1 MKEKG
6 VVVCIPARF
15 GSTRFPGKPVA
26 KLGGKPIIQWVYEKG
41 LGSKAESVII
51 ATDNDIVFKT
61 GTAFGAKCVMTS
73 DKHPSGTDRIWE
85 AVKNIN
91 CDVIINIQGDE
102 PLIEISTIN
111 SLIDMFT
118 ANSSMEMG
126 TVVVKADRSVIGRNP
141 NVVKAVLGKDNS
153 ALYFSRSEIPFIRDT
168 GKNFPIY
175 KHLGIYGYRKKTLER
190 IVSLP
195 QSELEKC
202 EMLEQLRALDNGIKI
217 YAVILDNDFGVG
229 IDTPED
235 LAKAES
241 LISNKNEERKLR
253 YV

>member
-15 GSTRFPGKPVA
+15 GSTRFPGKPIA
-26 KLGGKPIIQWVYEKG
+26 RLGGKPIIQWVYEKG
-41 LGSKAESVII
+41 LSSKAQRVII
-51 ATDNDIVFKT
+51 ATDNEAVYQA
-61 GTAFGAKCVMTS
+61 GTAFGAECVMTS

-85 AVKNIN
+85 AVKNID
-91 CDVIINIQGDE
+91 CEVIINIQGDE
-102 PLIEISTIN
+102 PLIEVSTIN

-118 ANSSMEMG
+118 SNPSMEMG
-126 TVVVKADRSVIGRNP
+126 TVVVKADREVIGKNP
-141 NVVKAVLGKDNS
+141 NVVKAVLAKDNS
-153 ALYFSRSEIPFIRDT
+153 ALYFSRSEIPFVRDA
-168 GKNFPIY
+168 GKSFPIY
-175 KHLGIYGYRKKTLER
+175 KHLGIYGYRKKAIEK

-217 YAVILDNDFGVG
+217 YAVILDSDFGVG

-241 LISNKNEERKLR
+241 IIANKK
-253 YV
+253 

>member
-15 GSTRFPGKPVA
+15 GSTRFPGKPIA

-41 LGSKAESVII
+41 LASNAESVII
-51 ATDNDIVFKT
+51 ATDNELIHKA

-85 AVKNIN
+85 AVKGVK
-91 CDVIINIQGDE
+91 CDIIINIQGDE
-102 PLIEISTIN
+102 PLIEVSTIN
-111 SLIDMFT
+111 RLINMFLS
-118 ANSSMEMG
+118 NPSMEMG
-126 TVVVKADRSVIGRNP
+126 TVVVSADRALIGSNP

-153 ALYFSRSEIPFIRDT
+153 ALYFSRSEIPFVRDA
-168 GKNFPIY
+168 GKTFPIY
-175 KHLGIYGYRKKTLER
+175 KHLGIYGYRKRTLER
-190 IVSLP
+190 IVNLP

-217 YAVILDNDFGVG
+217 YAVILDSDFGVG

-235 LAKAES
+235 LAKAEF
-241 LISNKNEERKLR
+241 LISNRK
-253 YV
+253 